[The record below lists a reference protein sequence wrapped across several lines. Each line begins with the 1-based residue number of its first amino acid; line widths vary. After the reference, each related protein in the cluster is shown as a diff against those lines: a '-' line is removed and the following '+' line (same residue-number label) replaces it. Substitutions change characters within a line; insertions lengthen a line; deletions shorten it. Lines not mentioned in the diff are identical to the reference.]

1 VARPSHRRRLAA
13 DQVNTGIAAAEAA
26 LRYNIRPLLARRPRS
41 LRGAVLELG
50 GDAALAVASCDEAV
64 ALEGLTPDQ
73 APGGRRQ
80 DGHRAR

>member
-1 VARPSHRRRLAA
+1 M
-13 DQVNTGIAAAEAA
+13 NTGIAAAEAA

-73 APGGRRQ
+73 APGLE
-80 DGHRAR
+80 RA